1 MTIYKDKA
9 TEMYLQICRNFSHQF
24 NREITKRNISFNQI
38 KRDTKISYPKNG
50 IFYGFRTLILMAVY
64 LDFDLTIRCR
74 KKESSTKWWRKLFSR

>member
-1 MTIYKDKA
+1 MISKSQEKIA
-9 TEMYLQICRNFSHQF
+9 
-24 NREITKRNISFNQI
+24 REKFELAANDFDFVFTKKNISFNQI

-64 LDFDLTIRCR
+64 LDFDLSIRCR